1 MTYKPFNFQWKMFLQ
16 AQKRATVRKILNY
29 RMLLKAA

>member
-1 MTYKPFNFQWKMFLQ
+1 MTYKPFKFQWKRFMQ
-16 AQKRATVRKILNY
+16 AQKRAEVRKILNY